1 VWKKKKKKKKKVQ
14 GLGEPGGICRGE
26 GVIGQGLLKAFLI
39 RLRILDSGWVV
50 VWDLRA
56 HKEVVVVVVVGG
68 GVCSMCLIMILSSA
82 IHSSLD
88 LLVVPSVL
96 CSVLTVV
103 VSEIPSSLV
112 SPSRQLKVLSS
123 PTGLTTRMRYEIPF
137 AQFFCFSVGI
147 VWDDWGIIG

>member
-1 VWKKKKKKKKKVQ
+1 VWKRKRKKKKKKKVQ
-14 GLGEPGGICRGE
+14 GLGESRGICRGE

-50 VWDLRA
+50 VWGPRA
-56 HKEVVVVVVVGG
+56 HKEVVGG

-103 VSEIPSSLV
+103 VSEIPSSVV

-137 AQFFCFSVGI
+137 AQFFCFAVGI

>member
-14 GLGEPGGICRGE
+14 GLGESGGICRDE
-26 GVIGQGLLKAFLI
+26 GVIVQGLLKGFLI

-50 VWDLRA
+50 VWGPRA
-56 HKEVVVVVVVGG
+56 HKEVVVVVGG

-88 LLVVPSVL
+88 LLVVPSVP

-103 VSEIPSSLV
+103 VSEIPSSVV
-112 SPSRQLKVLSS
+112 STSRQLKVLSS
-123 PTGLTTRMRYEIPF
+123 PTGLTTRVRYEIPF
-137 AQFFCFSVGI
+137 AQFFCFSVGT
-147 VWDDWGIIG
+147 VWDDWGIVG

>member
-14 GLGEPGGICRGE
+14 GLGESGGICRGE

-50 VWDLRA
+50 VWGPRA
-56 HKEVVVVVVVGG
+56 HKEVVVGG

-82 IHSSLD
+82 IHFSLD

-103 VSEIPSSLV
+103 VSEIPSSV
-112 SPSRQLKVLSS
+112 VYPSRQLKVLSS

-147 VWDDWGIIG
+147 VWDD